1 MSATEQYNS
10 RMPQKARL
18 ITQLENWKT
27 CQENPTGEDGEPAPL
42 RAVALHV
49 PNLPSDQNPLFSSE
63 VNSKTECAIL
73 ADKILRKMQEW
84 ANGTSQAGE
93 DLCGDLQPFFGS
105 NSSEGQ
111 GHYSIR
117 VKPDR
122 KFFGSETPLIG
133 DLGSPREQ
141 ASTLVREA
149 ITHGRDVMSFAGAQL
164 ARTDDRT
171 DRIIESLE
179 GQLKEA
185 RAYIKE
191 LESGRRS
198 VMELENTL
206 GDKKL
211 DRDMKSRENDM
222 KLRVMET
229 AGNKILDYIPLFTTK
244 LDQFFLTKFGGQ
256 APGQLTDEGQAYKE
270 MAEIFLSKFQ
280 DKNTAIQVF
289 KSLNLSDSEKAKIFT
304 GANKLRLEDK
314 RKTMQAEASALYR
327 GLGVPQ
333 RHFMKLLPP
342 GGRQIPTGTGRGP
355 EQPGPEISAQAKVV
369 PSTGTEGK

>member
-10 RMPQKARL
+10 RLPQKARL
-18 ITQLENWKT
+18 ISQLEDWKT
-27 CQENPTGEDGEPAPL
+27 CKENPIGEDGEPAPL

-49 PNLPSDQNPLFSSE
+49 PNLPADQNPLFSSE
-63 VNSKTECAIL
+63 VNPKTECAVL

-171 DRIIESLE
+171 DRIIQSLE
-179 GQLKEA
+179 DQLKEA
-185 RAYIKE
+185 RTYIKE
-191 LESGRRS
+191 LESGRRG
-198 VMELENTL
+198 VMDLENTL
-206 GDKKL
+206 ADKKL
-211 DRDMKSRENDM
+211 ERDLKSRENDM
-222 KLRVMET
+222 KLRVMES
-229 AGNKILDYIPLFTTK
+229 AGNKVLDYIPLFTTK
-244 LDQFFLTKFGGQ
+244 LDQYLLTKFGG
-256 APGQLTDEGQAYKE
+256 ASPGQLSDEGQVYKE
-270 MAEIFLSKFQ
+270 MAEIIFSKIK
-280 DKNTAIQVF
+280 DKETAVQVF
-289 KSLNLSDSEKAKIFT
+289 KSLNLSESEKSKIFT

-314 RKTMQAEASALYR
+314 RKTMHTEASAVYR
-327 GLGVPQ
+327 GLGIPQ
-333 RHFMKLLPP
+333 RSFMKLLPP

-355 EQPGPEISAQAKVV
+355 EPAPEISAQAKVV